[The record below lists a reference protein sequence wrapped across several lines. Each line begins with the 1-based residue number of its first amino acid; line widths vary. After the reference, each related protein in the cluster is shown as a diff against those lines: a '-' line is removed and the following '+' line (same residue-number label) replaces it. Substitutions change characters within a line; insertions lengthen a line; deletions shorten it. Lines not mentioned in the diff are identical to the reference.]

1 MSENAPAPETSAR
14 MSDEVLTPAREA
26 EIRRRI
32 EWILDKKRHRPGHW
46 SPEKGNLAEDAA
58 FLLDDVKRLSDLVVP
73 DSLRADTAEEALEQE
88 RICCNDTEHRR
99 AAETTRAEK
108 AEAERDAARE
118 EIERLLKE
126 AKLHELKIA
135 SMETEMDLLQMP
147 ASSREVEDA
156 HAAEA
161 AALCQIASLKAL
173 LREAP
178 HAGNCKSD
186 IMQFWDIESDH
197 AFPCNCWKSKI
208 EEALR

>member
-58 FLLDDVKRLSDLVVP
+58 FLLDEVKRLSDLVVP

-108 AEAERDAARE
+108 AEAERDALR
-118 EIERLLKE
+118 
-126 AKLHELKIA
+126 
-135 SMETEMDLLQMP
+135 
-147 ASSREVEDA
+147 
-156 HAAEA
+156 
-161 AALCQIASLKAL
+161 AL

-178 HAGNCKSD
+178 HSTFCNQGRCIGHTRGVSCDCGNR
-186 IMQFWDIESDH
+186 
-197 AFPCNCWKSKI
+197 PCDCWKSKI
-208 EEALR
+208 EDALTRPLRKVTRGES